1 MSDGAW
7 GLCYDAGQVVVAA
20 AGSHVV
26 ATCRVSREPAAF
38 VVERAKCPKFQTSK
52 RLSPH
57 ARRRF
62 SRVSCHF
69 PGDGKRAYRFSPA
82 QIDPNRFRLLFY
94 LQGNATAQHYLYY
107 GTLL

>member
-1 MSDGAW
+1 MMGHGGYAMTLDKWWSQRQ
-7 GLCYDAGQVVVAA
+7 GLTWWPRAGYR
-20 AGSHVV
+20 GSPLLLWW
-26 ATCRVSREPAAF
+26 SEPSAQNYI
-38 VVERAKCPKFQTSK
+38 QTSK
-52 RLSPH
+52 SLSPH